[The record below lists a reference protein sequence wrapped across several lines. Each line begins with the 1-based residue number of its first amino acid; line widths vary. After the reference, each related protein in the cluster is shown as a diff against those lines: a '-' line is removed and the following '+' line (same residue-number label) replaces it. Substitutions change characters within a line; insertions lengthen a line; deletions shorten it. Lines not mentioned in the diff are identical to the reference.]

1 MVTYQLQTQLE
12 LQIKLN
18 SINNK
23 QDFVV
28 CLFRGKVY

>member
-28 CLFRGKVY
+28 CLSRGKVY